1 MAPQN
6 PIPQGTAYTFLL
18 PWVDKRCS
26 EKEIRD
32 TIESMDW
39 GKILKIDMIF
49 KKPIDRKSGHY
60 KVFIHMGSLNP
71 HHSMVFEHLDT
82 GWELR
87 VNHRHGYWKV
97 RRSQW
102 VQRSKVELVPMAP
115 PPLPKKLREPER
127 SPKFTHRFNDVE
139 FVPMAPPPLPKKL
152 RELERAPCPPIMESF
167 ILVPNVS
174 PTYLP
179 GSPTYSPGSPTYSP
193 GSPTIIPESI
203 SWGDIPM
210 ESEPSSPEYDPSKS
224 WADIV

>member
-26 EKEIRD
+26 EKEIHD

-49 KKPIDRKSGHY
+49 KKPIDRKPGHY

-102 VQRSKVELVPMAP
+102 MQRS
-115 PPLPKKLREPER
+115 
-127 SPKFTHRFNDVE
+127 NVE

-152 RELERAPCPPIMESF
+152 RELELAPCPPIMESF
-167 ILVPNVS
+167 IHVPNVS
-174 PTYLP
+174 PTYSP

-210 ESEPSSPEYDPSKS
+210 ESEPSSPAYDPSKS

>member
-18 PWVDKRCS
+18 PWVDKRCN
-26 EKEIRD
+26 EKEIHD

-49 KKPIDRKSGHY
+49 KKPIDRKPGHY

-71 HHSMVFEHLDT
+71 HHSMIFEHLDT

-102 VQRSKVELVPMAP
+102 VQRSKVEFVPMAP
-115 PPLPKKLREPER
+115 PPLPKKLRELELER
-127 SPKFTHRFNDVE
+127 SQKFTHLFNDVE

-152 RELERAPCPPIMESF
+152 RELELAPCPPIMESF
-167 ILVPNVS
+167 IHVPN
-174 PTYLP
+174 

-210 ESEPSSPEYDPSKS
+210 ESEPSSPAYDPSQS

>member
-18 PWVDKRCS
+18 PWVDKRCN
-26 EKEIRD
+26 EKEIHD

-49 KKPIDRKSGHY
+49 KKPIDRKPGHY

-71 HHSMVFEHLDT
+71 YHSMVFEHLDA

-102 VQRSKVELVPMAP
+102 IQRSKAELVPMAP
-115 PPLPKKLREPER
+115 PPLQKKLREPER
-127 SPKFTHRFNDVE
+127 SPKFTHLFNDNEYASKAE
-139 FVPMAPPPLPKKL
+139 FVPMTPPPLPKKL
-152 RELERAPCPPIMESF
+152 RELELAPCPPIMESF
-167 ILVPNVS
+167 IHVHNVS
-174 PTYLP
+174 PV
-179 GSPTYSPGSPTYSP
+179 YSPGSPSYSP
-193 GSPTIIPESI
+193 GSPTIIPASV